1 MRKNMA
7 GVFEYRECSDGL
19 VITGYSDKQ
28 AASLTIPDMLDGERV
43 YRIGEKAFAN
53 MLNLQKVRFE
63 NPYSKIRIDSSVFHN
78 CRNLADITL
87 PQAGYC
93 FFDYK
98 ITKVGLEA
106 KAKKLYPSA
115 DAPCKSYE
123 ATERWLLDAF
133 DTDHLQIEP
142 GFTGIWWNAFKF
154 TKGLKEVELPS
165 TLRDIKPGAFKNSAL
180 LEKIS
185 IPDAVLEIPDEAFAE
200 CTSLKEVILPHCL
213 KGIGRAAFENCSS
226 LETFAIP
233 DGVTILDNHLLS
245 GCTELKTLF
254 LGKDVRELGNNPL
267 TACISLREILIH
279 PDNRNFVSDKTGLFS
294 PDRKILYAAFSPDSE
309 VYHVPEGVTFI
320 FSAAFCVNQH
330 FRFIILPES
339 LRAIG
344 SDAFACAGC
353 LEEISLPDQITEI
366 PKYCFYG
373 CESLRKIH
381 LPEQLREIG
390 ESAFHDCEKL
400 SVLNVPETLYRI
412 APHAFAYCDELP
424 LETENSLIQHS
435 VNKHKIFDDDY

>member
-19 VITGYSDKQ
+19 VITGYSDKH
-28 AASLTIPDMLDGERV
+28 AASLTIPEMLDGERV

-63 NPYSKIRIDSSVFHN
+63 NPYSNIRIDSSVFHN

-87 PQAGYC
+87 PQAGYH

-98 ITKVGLEA
+98 ITEIGLEA
-106 KAKKLYPSA
+106 KEKNLYSSA
-115 DAPCKSYE
+115 DDPCKSY
-123 ATERWLLDAF
+123 RWLLDAF

-154 TKGLKEVELPS
+154 TKGLKEVELPPS
-165 TLRDIKPGAFKNSAL
+165 LRDIKPGAFKNSAL

-200 CTSLKEVILPHCL
+200 CTSLKEVIFPHYL
-213 KGIGRAAFENCSS
+213 KKIGCSAFENCSS

-233 DGVTILDNHLLS
+233 DGVTTLAGGLFC
-245 GCTELKTLF
+245 GCTSLKTLF
-254 LGKDVRELGNNPL
+254 LGKDVRELGNDVL
-267 TACISLREILIH
+267 TACISLREVLIH

-309 VYHVPEGVTFI
+309 VYHVPDGVTFI
-320 FSAAFCVNQH
+320 YQAAFCVNQH
-330 FRFIILPES
+330 FRFIVLPES

-366 PKYCFYG
+366 PEYCFYG

-390 ESAFHDCEKL
+390 RSAFHDCEKL

-412 APHAFAYCDELP
+412 EPHAFAYCDELP
-424 LETENSLIQHS
+424 LEIENSLILHS
-435 VNKHKIFDDDY
+435 VSKRKIFDDDY

>member
-1 MRKNMA
+1 MA
-7 GVFEYRECSDGL
+7 GFFEYEKWSCGL
-19 VITGYSDKQ
+19 VITGYSDKH
-28 AASLTIPDMLDGERV
+28 AACLTIPDMLDGESV

-63 NPYSKIRIDSSVFHN
+63 NPYSKIRIDFSIFHN
-78 CRNLADITL
+78 CRNLADISL
-87 PQAGYC
+87 PRAGYH

-98 ITKVGLEA
+98 ITKIGLEA
-106 KAKKLYPSA
+106 KEKKLYPSA
-115 DAPCKSYE
+115 DDPCKSY
-123 ATERWLLDAF
+123 RWLLDAF

-142 GFTGIWWNAFKF
+142 GFTGIWWNALKF
-154 TKGLKEVELPS
+154 TKGLKKVELPS
-165 TLRDIKPGAFKNSAL
+165 TLRYIKPGAFKNAAL
-180 LEKIS
+180 LEKVS
-185 IPDAVLEIPDEAFAE
+185 IPDTVQEIPQEAFAE
-200 CTSLKEVILPHCL
+200 CTSLKEIILPHYL
-213 KGIGRAAFENCSS
+213 KEIMCAAFENCSS

-233 DGVTILDNHLLS
+233 DGVTTLASELFS
-245 GCTELKTLF
+245 GCTSLKTLF
-254 LGKDVRELGNNPL
+254 LGKDIRELGRDAL

-294 PDRKILYAAFSPDSE
+294 PERKILYAAFSPDSDI
-309 VYHVPEGVTFI
+309 YHVPDGVTYI
-320 FSAAFCVNQH
+320 APAAFCVNQH

-339 LRAIG
+339 LRTIG
-344 SDAFACAGC
+344 PDAFACAGC

-366 PKYCFYG
+366 PEYCFYG

-412 APHAFAYCDELP
+412 EPHAFAYCDDLP
-424 LETENSLIQHS
+424 LEIENSLIQHS
-435 VNKHKIFDDDY
+435 VSKHNIFDDDY